1 MTARVMITICIL
13 LYAAGVPY
21 LEVNETHVF
30 NMEWPAHARLHNVW
44 QLITNSLIGVSC
56 LWMVWAR
63 NEIRL
68 PVLMSTLIMGGF
80 MLAYLLR
87 DAYQGSMKHTD
98 GSEVMVLG
106 LVNIGV
112 AAYGLGLLL
121 LVAAFLLDVR
131 SRYRGGFRASV
142 ETSH

>member
-1 MTARVMITICIL
+1 MTARIMITLCIL

-30 NMEWPAHARLHNVW
+30 NMEWPSHARLHNVW
-44 QLITNSLIGVSC
+44 QLITNSLIGVTC

-68 PVLMSTLIMGGF
+68 PVLVSTLVMGGF
-80 MLAYLLR
+80 MLAYSLSEV
-87 DAYQGSMKHTD
+87 YQGSMKHTD
-98 GSEVMVLG
+98 GSEVMALG

-112 AAYGLGLLL
+112 AGYGLGLVLL
-121 LVAAFLLDVR
+121 AAAFYLDAR
-131 SRYRGGFRASV
+131 SRYRDQAVASV
-142 ETSH
+142 